1 MITRRRLDMRARVAI
16 GLVAALVILGGGWL
30 WLRGSSLVA
39 VRKVTITGVYGPDAT
54 QIRSALT
61 LSARNMTTLEVRLD
75 QLRTAVAPYPV
86 VKDLRVS
93 TRFPHGLRIRVIEQL
108 PVAALTSGGRSV
120 AVSGD
125 GTLLRD
131 VATGSLPT
139 IPVGLLPG
147 GSQVT
152 EHTVLDAVTLLS
164 AAPGRLLSRIAQ
176 VSEVVPHGLVAQLR
190 SGPEIYFGDTSDV
203 DAKWIAATDVLA
215 QPGAAGAAYI
225 DVTDPSRSVAG
236 ASPQAVA
243 AAGLASTG
251 TSTTGGLT
259 SSTTGATAASG
270 GTSQQAAAPA
280 ETTAQTTP
288 AAPSTGG

>member
-1 MITRRRLDMRARVAI
+1 MITRRRVNLRLRVAI
-16 GLVAALVILGGGWL
+16 GVLAALVVLGGGWL

-39 VRKVTITGVYGPDAT
+39 VRNVSITGVYGSDAS
-54 QIRSALT
+54 QIRAALT

-93 TRFPHGLRIRVIEQL
+93 TQFPHGLRIRVIEQL
-108 PVAALTSGGRSV
+108 PVAALTAGGRAV

-131 VATGSLPT
+131 VDTGSLPA
-139 IPVGLLPG
+139 IPVNLLPG
-147 GSQVT
+147 GSQLT
-152 EHTVLDAVTLLS
+152 DRAALDAVALLS

-176 VSEVVPHGLVAQLR
+176 VSEVAPHGLVAQLR
-190 SGPEIYFGDTSDV
+190 SGPDIYFGDTSDL
-203 DAKWIAATDVLA
+203 DAKWIAATEVLA
-215 QPGAAGAAYI
+215 EPSAAGATYI
-225 DVTDPSRSVAG
+225 DVTDPARSVAG

-243 AAGLASTG
+243 AAGLATTG

-259 SSTTGATAASG
+259 SPSTGAPSTASSG
-270 GTSQQAAAPA
+270 SQQTAGSTD
-280 ETTAQTTP
+280 TTQQSTP
-288 AAPSTGG
+288 SPPSTGG